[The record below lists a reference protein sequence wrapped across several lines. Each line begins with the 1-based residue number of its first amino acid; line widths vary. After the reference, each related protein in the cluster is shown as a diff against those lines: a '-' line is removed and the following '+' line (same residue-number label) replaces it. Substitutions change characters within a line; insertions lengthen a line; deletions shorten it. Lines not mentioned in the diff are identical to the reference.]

1 MKIYFNELDLKMEFI
16 YGMTNLLV
24 IEDCRQYREFI
35 QNIIKSIDED
45 DDKNILSDEDII
57 LNKSKTIDVV
67 TTVFGFDYNNKKI
80 QKAVSDELYKIAMNE
95 EHYGKSM
102 ELLNEIEKYLY
113 ELEWR
118 LDYDLN
124 ISCPDFHNIIK
135 TGVNGLIIP
144 DSIIEKML
152 GYIRI
157 TAVLLKTKIIM
168 LIDVQKYFS
177 YEEWKIIEEK
187 AAAEEIILFCIE
199 NREVFET
206 QNKIIIDNDG
216 CRVV

>member
-80 QKAVSDELYKIAMNE
+80 QKAVLDELYKIAMNE

-102 ELLNEIEKYLY
+102 ELLNEIEKYY
-113 ELEWR
+113 M
-118 LDYDLN
+118 N
-124 ISCPDFHNIIK
+124 
-135 TGVNGLIIP
+135 
-144 DSIIEKML
+144 
-152 GYIRI
+152 
-157 TAVLLKTKIIM
+157 
-168 LIDVQKYFS
+168 
-177 YEEWKIIEEK
+177 
-187 AAAEEIILFCIE
+187 
-199 NREVFET
+199 
-206 QNKIIIDNDG
+206 
-216 CRVV
+216 

>member
-1 MKIYFNELDLKMEFI
+1 
-16 YGMTNLLV
+16 
-24 IEDCRQYREFI
+24 
-35 QNIIKSIDED
+35 
-45 DDKNILSDEDII
+45 
-57 LNKSKTIDVV
+57 
-67 TTVFGFDYNNKKI
+67 
-80 QKAVSDELYKIAMNE
+80 
-95 EHYGKSM
+95 
-102 ELLNEIEKYLY
+102 
-113 ELEWR
+113 
-118 LDYDLN
+118 
-124 ISCPDFHNIIK
+124 
-135 TGVNGLIIP
+135 
-144 DSIIEKML
+144 ML

-157 TAVLLKTKIIM
+157 TAVLLKSKIIM

>member
-1 MKIYFNELDLKMEFI
+1 MEFI

-124 ISCPDFHNIIK
+124 ISCSDFHNIIK

-168 LIDVQKYFS
+168 LVDVQKYFS

>member
-1 MKIYFNELDLKMEFI
+1 
-16 YGMTNLLV
+16 
-24 IEDCRQYREFI
+24 
-35 QNIIKSIDED
+35 
-45 DDKNILSDEDII
+45 
-57 LNKSKTIDVV
+57 
-67 TTVFGFDYNNKKI
+67 
-80 QKAVSDELYKIAMNE
+80 
-95 EHYGKSM
+95 
-102 ELLNEIEKYLY
+102 
-113 ELEWR
+113 
-118 LDYDLN
+118 
-124 ISCPDFHNIIK
+124 
-135 TGVNGLIIP
+135 
-144 DSIIEKML
+144 ML

-168 LIDVQKYFS
+168 LVDVQKYFS

>member
-1 MKIYFNELDLKMEFI
+1 MEFI

-80 QKAVSDELYKIAMNE
+80 QKAVLDELYKIAMNE

-118 LDYDLN
+118 LDYA
-124 ISCPDFHNIIK
+124 
-135 TGVNGLIIP
+135 
-144 DSIIEKML
+144 
-152 GYIRI
+152 Y
-157 TAVLLKTKIIM
+157 
-168 LIDVQKYFS
+168 
-177 YEEWKIIEEK
+177 
-187 AAAEEIILFCIE
+187 
-199 NREVFET
+199 
-206 QNKIIIDNDG
+206 
-216 CRVV
+216 

>member
-1 MKIYFNELDLKMEFI
+1 
-16 YGMTNLLV
+16 
-24 IEDCRQYREFI
+24 
-35 QNIIKSIDED
+35 
-45 DDKNILSDEDII
+45 
-57 LNKSKTIDVV
+57 
-67 TTVFGFDYNNKKI
+67 
-80 QKAVSDELYKIAMNE
+80 
-95 EHYGKSM
+95 
-102 ELLNEIEKYLY
+102 
-113 ELEWR
+113 
-118 LDYDLN
+118 
-124 ISCPDFHNIIK
+124 
-135 TGVNGLIIP
+135 
-144 DSIIEKML
+144 ML